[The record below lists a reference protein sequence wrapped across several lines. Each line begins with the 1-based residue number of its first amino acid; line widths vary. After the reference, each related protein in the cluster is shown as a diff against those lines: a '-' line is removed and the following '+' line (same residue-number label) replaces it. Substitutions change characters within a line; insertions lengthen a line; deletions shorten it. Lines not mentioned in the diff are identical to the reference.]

1 VRKIPSN
8 LKDIKVDIISGF
20 LGAGKTTLLKKLIR
34 EAFKEERIIIIE
46 NEYGEINIDSGF
58 LAEYGIDI
66 KEMTSGCICCSL
78 VGDFQSAL
86 YVVAK
91 DYKPDRIIIEP
102 SGVGK
107 TSDIIEAIR
116 TVSDKA
122 GLVLNL
128 VLTVADVTKYEIYAE
143 NFGEFFDNQISNADA
158 IVLSRAQYADNQ
170 TLEHCM
176 KLISNVNN
184 SALISTAIWS
194 EVNGAELLRGL
205 EAEKIRVK
213 DGNNTN
219 LISCNCDRA
228 LKENQ
233 EIDENA
239 SKNSLMKHSHEH
251 THHHADEIF
260 SSVTLKINTQ
270 FTEASLKDK
279 LEQLNKKMFGQIIRA
294 KGTVCS
300 EKGNMEFDFVP
311 GEVMIRA
318 KNHSAEGVICVIGIG
333 VDKAAMQLLFGE

>member
-1 VRKIPSN
+1 MRKIPSN

-34 EAFKEERIIIIE
+34 EVFKEERIIIIE

-58 LAEYGIDI
+58 LSEYGIDI

-78 VGDFQSAL
+78 VGDFQTAL
-86 YVVAK
+86 YAVAK

-116 TVSDKA
+116 AVSDKA

-128 VLTVADVTKYEIYAE
+128 VLTVADVTKYEVYAE
-143 NFGEFFDNQISNADA
+143 NFGEFFDDQISNADA
-158 IVLSRAQYADNQ
+158 ILLSRTQYVDNQ
-170 TLEHCM
+170 TLQHCM
-176 KLISNVNN
+176 ELIFDVNN
-184 SALISTAIWS
+184 GALISTAIWS
-194 EVNGAELLRGL
+194 EINGAELLRGL
-205 EAEKIRVK
+205 EAEKIRLK
-213 DGNNTN
+213 DEKNAN
-219 LISCNCDRA
+219 LVSCNCDRV
-228 LKENQ
+228 LKENKK
-233 EIDENA
+233 IDANA
-239 SKNSLMKHSHEH
+239 SRSSLMKDSHEH

-260 SSVTLKINTQ
+260 SSVTLKINTK
-270 FTEASLKDK
+270 FTEASLKGK

-311 GEVMIRA
+311 GEVTIRC

-333 VDKAAMQLLFGE
+333 VDKAVMHSLFEE